1 MDPHTEAAATF
12 TVRGERRNGID
23 RLLVAGALDVSTAP
37 ILRRDLDALVHP
49 GGALVLDLCG
59 LTSIDRVGV
68 QTLERAVQ
76 FAARK
81 ACRLCIVNGHGAVR
95 DAFVMARI
103 DHLLSPIDLAD
114 LLDPT
119 DERWVQI
126 PLPPLPRRR
135 ESRRPSL
142 TGGRS

>member
-1 MDPHTEAAATF
+1 MDLHSESAATF
-12 TVRGERRNGID
+12 AVRGERRNGID

-37 ILRRDLDALVHP
+37 VLQRDLDALLHP

-59 LTSIDRVGV
+59 LTSIDQVGL

-76 FAARK
+76 FAAGK

-103 DHLLSPIDLAD
+103 DYLLSPIDLAD

-126 PLPPLPRRR
+126 RC
-135 ESRRPSL
+135 RPSPG
-142 TGGRS
+142 GGRADDHR